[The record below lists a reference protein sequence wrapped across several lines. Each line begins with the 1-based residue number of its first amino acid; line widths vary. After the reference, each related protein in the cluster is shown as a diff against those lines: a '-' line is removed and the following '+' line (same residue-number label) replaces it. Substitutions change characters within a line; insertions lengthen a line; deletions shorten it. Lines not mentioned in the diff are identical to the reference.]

1 MTYSELIASAREN
14 AGANY
19 SRQSLVDLAQAMIN
33 DPACVIPV
41 YTKKGEGYV
50 KTEMQPGKA
59 VRENL
64 IAPFLKAFGVD
75 KAELGKLPDVMC
87 TRAGAESLV
96 DFAMLLTKAYISP
109 TGMNRKLT
117 LPMTALDETTAT
129 ISMVHADKEIRD
141 ASKIVNNGD
150 GTFTPTPTGMRTETA
165 ERQKTTV
172 KNRVPAWLKKRY
184 PSPDATMAKAA

>member
-1 MTYSELIASAREN
+1 MTYSELIATAREN

-19 SRQSLVDLAQAMIN
+19 SRQSLVDLAQAMVN
-33 DPACVIPV
+33 DSGYVIPV

-59 VRENL
+59 LRENL

-75 KAELGKLPDVMC
+75 KAEMGKLPDVMC
-87 TRAGAESLV
+87 TRSGAEALV
-96 DFAMLLTKAYISP
+96 DLSMLLIKTYISP
-109 TGMNRKLT
+109 SGMNRKLT

-184 PSPDATMAKAA
+184 PSPDAAKAA

>member
-1 MTYSELIASAREN
+1 MTYSELIATAREN

-19 SRQSLVDLAQAMIN
+19 SRQSLVDLAQAMVN
-33 DPACVIPV
+33 DSGYVIPV

-59 VRENL
+59 LRENL

-75 KAELGKLPDVMC
+75 KAEMGKLPDAMC
-87 TRAGAESLV
+87 TRSGAEALV
-96 DFAMLLTKAYISP
+96 DFSMLLTKTYISP
-109 TGMNRKLT
+109 SGMNRKLT

-184 PSPDATMAKAA
+184 PSPDAAKAA

>member
-1 MTYSELIASAREN
+1 MTYSELIATAREN

-19 SRQSLVDLAQAMIN
+19 SRQSLVDLAQAMVN
-33 DPACVIPV
+33 DSGYVIPV

-59 VRENL
+59 LRETL

-75 KAELGKLPDVMC
+75 KAEMGKLPDVMC
-87 TRAGAESLV
+87 TRSGAEALV
-96 DFAMLLTKAYISP
+96 DFSMLLTKTYISP
-109 TGMNRKLT
+109 SGMNRKLT

-184 PSPDATMAKAA
+184 PSPDAAKAA

>member
-1 MTYSELIASAREN
+1 MTYAELIQSAKES

-19 SRQSLVDLAQAMIN
+19 SRQSFVDLAQAMVN
-33 DPACVIPV
+33 DPVCVIPV
-41 YTKKGEGYV
+41 YTKKGDSYV
-50 KTEMQPGKA
+50 KTEMTPGKTL
-59 VRENL
+59 RENFV
-64 IAPFLKAFGVD
+64 APFLKAFGVD

-87 TRAGAESLV
+87 TRSGAEALADFSL
-96 DFAMLLTKAYISP
+96 LLVKTFISKD
-109 TGMNRKLT
+109 GMNRKLT

-172 KNRVPAWLKKRY
+172 KNRVPAWLKTRY
-184 PSPDATMAKAA
+184 PSPDAAKAA

>member
-1 MTYSELIASAREN
+1 MTYSELIATAREN

-19 SRQSLVDLAQAMIN
+19 SRQSLVDLAQAMVN
-33 DPACVIPV
+33 DSGYVIPV

-50 KTEMQPGKA
+50 KPEMQPGKA
-59 VRENL
+59 LRENL

-75 KAELGKLPDVMC
+75 KAEMGKLPDVMC
-87 TRAGAESLV
+87 TRSGAEALV
-96 DFAMLLTKAYISP
+96 DFSMLLTKTYISP
-109 TGMNRKLT
+109 SGMNRKLT

-150 GTFTPTPTGMRTETA
+150 GTFRPTPTGMRTETA

-184 PSPDATMAKAA
+184 PSPDAAKAA

>member
-1 MTYSELIASAREN
+1 MTYSELIATAREN
-14 AGANY
+14 AGPNY
-19 SRQSLVDLAQAMIN
+19 SRQSLVDLAQAMVN
-33 DPACVIPV
+33 DSGYVIPV

-59 VRENL
+59 LRENL

-75 KAELGKLPDVMC
+75 KAEMGKLPDVMC
-87 TRAGAESLV
+87 TRSGAEALV
-96 DFAMLLTKAYISP
+96 DFSMLLTKTYISP
-109 TGMNRKLT
+109 SGMNRKLT

-184 PSPDATMAKAA
+184 PSPDAAKAA